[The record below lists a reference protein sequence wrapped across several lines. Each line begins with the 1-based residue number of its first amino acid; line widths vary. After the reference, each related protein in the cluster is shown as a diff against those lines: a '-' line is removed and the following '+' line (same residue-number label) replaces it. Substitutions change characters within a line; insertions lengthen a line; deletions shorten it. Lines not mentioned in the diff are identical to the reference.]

1 MILRQLLGKIMTDM
15 GFVAGQQLD
24 EALKRQRGIF
34 EEKILPERVQRVS
47 LVSEAR
53 LATDTTPLLGQILTD
68 MEFATKEQIEE
79 GLRAQ
84 DRMVEA
90 YKQLDSE
97 KLGAAIEIGSMVN
110 SSLNLAEVLALIMR
124 HVNRVTDSI
133 ASTLMLLDDKTGE
146 LVLSIPTGPKAA
158 KLTDIRLPSGE
169 GIAGWVVEHGQ
180 PALVPNARAD
190 PRFYQEIDKK
200 SKFETKSILCIPLK
214 AKTKLI
220 GVLEV
225 INKANGNSFT
235 EEDSLVLSV
244 FAYQAAMAIE
254 NARLYGEL
262 RESEEKYRLLVEN
275 ANDAIFIA
283 QDEVVKFPNPKT
295 KAMLGYGAEELAKIS
310 FVDLIHPEDRAM
322 VLDRHKRRPK
332 EEEPPS
338 AYSFRMINR
347 AGEELWVQLNSVFI
361 VWEGR
366 PATLNLLRD
375 ITQQKKLEAQL
386 LQAQRMEAMGTLAG
400 GIAHD
405 FNNILM
411 GIQGNASLILLDTDS
426 SLTHYE
432 RLRNI
437 EQGVQSGADLTK
449 QILGFA
455 RGGKYK
461 VRPTDLNE
469 LTKRNSDVFGRTK
482 KEITIHARYQKDIW
496 PVEVDQGQME
506 QVLLNLYVNAWQ
518 AMPGGGDLYLE
529 TENVT
534 LDKAYLKPFGLE
546 PGRYVKISIT
556 DTGVGMDEVTQRR
569 IFEPFFTTKEM
580 GRGTGLGLASA
591 YGIIKNHGGIINVYS
606 EKGKARPPRL
616 SPTER
621 DDGGQGTIFTIY
633 LPASEKKVV
642 EEEKVAVEILKGT
655 ETVLLVDDEDVI
667 IDVAGE
673 ILKTLGYRVL
683 VARGGKE
690 AIEIVSKAHRAKS
703 KEQEGK
709 ERYAPSAMP
718 PAPDMVLLD
727 MVMPDMGGG
736 ETFDRMKEINPDI
749 KVLLSSGYS
758 IDGQATEILKRGCD
772 GFIQKPFSLKGLSQ
786 RMREIL
792 DKDNIESPSAPD

>member
-1 MILRQLLGKIMTDM
+1 MVLRQLLGRIMTDM
-15 GFVAGQQLD
+15 GFVGGQQLD
-24 EALKRQRGIF
+24 EALKRQRKIF
-34 EEKILPERVQRVS
+34 EEKILPERVQRAS

-53 LATDTTPLLGQILTD
+53 LATDRTPLLGQILTD
-68 MEFATKEQIEE
+68 MEFTTKKQLEE
-79 GLRAQ
+79 GLREQ
-84 DRMVEA
+84 EKILQI

-146 LVLSIPTGPKAA
+146 LVFSIPTGPKAA

-169 GIAGWVVEHGQ
+169 GIAGWVAEHGQ
-180 PALVPNARAD
+180 PALVPNVRED
-190 PRFYQEIDKK
+190 PRFYQEIDKICE
-200 SKFETKSILCIPLK
+200 FETKSILCVPLK

-225 INKANGNSFT
+225 INKNNGGLFT
-235 EEDSLVLSV
+235 EEDEMLLMV
-244 FAYQAAMAIE
+244 FAYHSAMAIE

-262 RESEEKYRLLVEN
+262 KESEEKYRLLVEN

-322 VLDRHKRRPK
+322 VLNRHKRRP
-332 EEEPPS
+332 EEKEPPS

-361 VWEGR
+361 IWEGR

-411 GIQGNASLILLDTDS
+411 GIQGNASLVLLDTDS
-426 SLTHYE
+426 SLAHHE

-449 QILGFA
+449 QLLGFA

-461 VRPTDLNE
+461 VRSTDLNE

-496 PVEVDQGQME
+496 SVEVDQGQIE

-556 DTGVGMDEVTQRR
+556 DTGVGMDEATQQR

-606 EKGKARPPRL
+606 ERGKG
-616 SPTER
+616 T
-621 DDGGQGTIFTIY
+621 TFNFY
-633 LPASEKKVV
+633 LPASEKMVV
-642 EEEKVAVEILKGT
+642 EEEKVAVEVLKGT
-655 ETVLLVDDEDVI
+655 ETVLLVDDEEVI
-667 IDVAGE
+667 IDVGGE

-709 ERYAPSAMP
+709 ERYAPSAVP

-772 GFIQKPFSLKGLSQ
+772 GFIQKPFNLMDLSQ
-786 RMREIL
+786 KVREIL
-792 DKDNIESPSAPD
+792 DKDNIESPSAPGLRRAVKGNGKRGSHA